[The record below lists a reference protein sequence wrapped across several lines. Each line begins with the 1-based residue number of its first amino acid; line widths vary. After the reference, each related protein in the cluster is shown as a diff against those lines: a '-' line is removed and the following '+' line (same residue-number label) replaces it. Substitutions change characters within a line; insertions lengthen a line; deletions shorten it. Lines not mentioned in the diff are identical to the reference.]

1 MIEQTSASE
10 LFRGLRIVILGTR
23 TFLATDVQ
31 LQQGHEVYTGI
42 VRINRDLSVEVTG
55 IKDEQVHL
63 HPTADV
69 VTHANGRRL
78 NSLMEK
84 PV

>member
-1 MIEQTSASE
+1 VLASYSGSLRKSLYLGREPGYSA
-10 LFRGLRIVILGTR
+10 
-23 TFLATDVQ
+23 DVQ

-55 IKDEQVHL
+55 IKDEQVQRHL
-63 HPTADV
+63 HQLRDV
-69 VTHANGRRL
+69 VTTANGRRL